1 MVSRLPLVIVSANP
15 DVSMATTSDSKVVG
29 TSFASGIGSENA
41 ALRPVFGTYIKGRP
55 VYATIVADPTIRN
68 GSKRQA
74 KFTA

>member
-1 MVSRLPLVIVSANP
+1 
-15 DVSMATTSDSKVVG
+15 
-29 TSFASGIGSENA
+29 
-41 ALRPVFGTYIKGRP
+41 LRPVFGTYIKGRP